1 MGLPLAP
8 KGCQAM
14 QLLMSH
20 FPKIHPGQGNPA
32 ETTSLCCLPRC
43 GCTDLQVTPSKLT
56 GKCPAQ
62 AREDAVP
69 QCHSQARLCW
79 HMLIHKLGRAKK
91 AKEASMV
98 LETKMPWS
106 SLQLLQRPAS
116 TCPHFPPLFQV
127 FTGWLHFHHKKK
139 KKMPQLGKDRSGWG
153 KRFARRPHLL
163 P

>member
-1 MGLPLAP
+1 MPSPG
-8 KGCQAM
+8 KG
-14 QLLMSH
+14 
-20 FPKIHPGQGNPA
+20 G
-32 ETTSLCCLPRC
+32 CCASVP
-43 GCTDLQVTPSKLT
+43 LT
-56 GKCPAQ
+56 GQ
-62 AREDAVP
+62 AGLGMKNSRVLLLGSSSWP
-69 QCHSQARLCW
+69 HSEEWVGQPNRHAWHSRNRQCW

-116 TCPHFPPLFQV
+116 TCPHFPHLFQV
-127 FTGWLHFHHKKK
+127 FTSWLHFHHKKK